1 MRKNSSSFLLED
13 SLQWEN
19 TGEGVKR
26 QILGYDENLMLVKV
40 SFEKNSFG
48 SPHCHVHSQST
59 YVASGLFEFIIGEE
73 KQIVKQGDG
82 LYIPPE
88 IIHSCICIEKGVL
101 IDAFSPF
108 REDFICNN
116 NK

>member
-1 MRKNSSSFLLED
+1 MRKSSAPFLFGETIP
-13 SLQWEN
+13 WEN
-19 TGEGVKR
+19 AGEGVKR

-48 SPHCHVHSQST
+48 SPHSHIHSQST
-59 YVASGLFEFIIGEE
+59 YVESGLFEFIIGEE

-88 IIHSCICIEKGVL
+88 IVHSCICLENGVL